1 MLYQKKLRVKHKDKD
16 SINLAVS
23 YKRIEQTGQI
33 MIEFEWHRIK
43 VVDCAIF

>member
-16 SINLAVS
+16 SINLAAS

-33 MIEFEWHRIK
+33 MIEFEWNRVK